1 MSTESRKRPDARQ
14 TLATNPKA
22 RHDYHVLQ
30 TWEAGLVLTGSEIK
44 SIRAGKASLKQAY
57 GVVRGGEVWLEGMH
71 VAPYE
76 MAGYAQH
83 DPTRSRKLLLHK
95 HEIRRLIGAVEQ
107 KGLTLVPLDLYLVR
121 GRAKV
126 TLALA
131 RGKKLRDRRE
141 ELKRR
146 AMEREMARQWSRPR

>member
-1 MSTESRKRPDARQ
+1 M
-14 TLATNPKA
+14 
-22 RHDYHVLQ
+22 
-30 TWEAGLVLTGSEIK
+30 
-44 SIRAGKASLKQAY
+44 RAGKVSIKQAY

-95 HEIRRLIGAVEQ
+95 HELRRLIGAVEQ
-107 KGLTLVPLDLYLVR
+107 KGLTLIPLELYLVR
-121 GRAKV
+121 GCAKV

-131 RGKKLRDRRE
+131 RGKKLHDRRE